1 MNLTKG
7 EPKVIS
13 QEVPYTGSSDH
24 FGIEVKTQDS
34 NGQVQQ
40 INGSA
45 SKKTDLSAS
54 KLVVSTFSKWIVGQ
68 INVQFNDDLTSDE
81 QAELLEA
88 YNDII
93 SQLK

>member
-24 FGIEVKTQDS
+24 FDIEVKTQDS
-34 NGQVQQ
+34 NGKVQQ

-45 SKKTDLSAS
+45 SKKTDLSTN
-54 KLVVSTFSKWIVGQ
+54 KLVVSTFNKWIVGQ

>member
-24 FGIEVKTQDS
+24 FDIEVKTQDS

-45 SKKTDLSAS
+45 SKKYETSPV
-54 KLVVSTFSKWIVGQ
+54 VVSTFNKWIVGQ

-81 QAELLEA
+81 QAELLTA

>member
-24 FGIEVKTQDS
+24 FDIEVKTQDQ

-45 SKKTDLSAS
+45 SKKHETNPI
-54 KLVVSTFSKWIVGQ
+54 VVSTFNKWIVGQ

-81 QAELLEA
+81 QAELLTA
-88 YNDII
+88 YNYII

>member
-24 FGIEVKTQDS
+24 FDIEVKTQDS

-45 SKKTDLSAS
+45 SKKTDSS
-54 KLVVSTFSKWIVGQ
+54 PVVVSTFNKWIVGQ

-81 QAELLEA
+81 QAELLAA